1 MFTIH
6 FHYDGYGWKE
16 VAAVDGCEAAYTAY
30 KKACELAELVGADA
44 CSLVDMATG
53 EVVADTRDEDFH

>member
-6 FHYDGYGWKE
+6 FHYDNYGWKE
-16 VAAVDGCEAAYTAY
+16 VATVDGCEAAYVAY
-30 KKACELAELVGADA
+30 KKARELAELVGADA